1 MELRGFEN
9 RWLGFSN
16 GREWSAGL
24 DRMLRGRRAAGAEP
38 WLCRRLFPLHKEADQ
53 MTITGF
59 EDLYVAELQEARS
72 FEAML
77 VEALAKMA
85 DAATEEQLKRAFR
98 EHREE
103 TREHQR
109 SVEAL
114 IQRFQ
119 ADPREHEDQSMQVL
133 VSQSEKMA
141 GLVEAGPLRDAALI
155 ASAQR
160 IEHYE
165 IAVYGTLAT
174 YAELLGLDE
183 DCEILT
189 GILGEEKD
197 TDDLL
202 SDIAVGMVN
211 PAGVEKEAGR

>member
-1 MELRGFEN
+1 
-9 RWLGFSN
+9 
-16 GREWSAGL
+16 
-24 DRMLRGRRAAGAEP
+24 
-38 WLCRRLFPLHKEADQ
+38 

-59 EDLYVAELQEARS
+59 HELYIAELQEARS

-77 VEALAKMA
+77 TEALAKMA
-85 DAATEEQLKRAFR
+85 DLASEEQLKRAFR
-98 EHREE
+98 QHLAE

-114 IQRFQ
+114 IENLQ
-119 ADPREHEDQSMQVL
+119 ADSREHNDRSMEVL
-133 VSQSEKMA
+133 ISQSEKMA
-141 GLVEAGPLRDAALI
+141 GMVEAGPLRDAALI

-174 YAELLGLDE
+174 YAQLLGLANDHQ
-183 DCEILT
+183 ILS

-197 TDDLL
+197 ADDLL
-202 SDIAVGMVN
+202 SDIAIGMVN

>member
-1 MELRGFEN
+1 M
-9 RWLGFSN
+9 
-16 GREWSAGL
+16 
-24 DRMLRGRRAAGAEP
+24 P
-38 WLCRRLFPLHKEADQ
+38 
-53 MTITGF
+53 ITDIQ
-59 EDLYVAELQEARS
+59 DLYIAELQEAQS
-72 FEAML
+72 FEAL
-77 VEALAKMA
+77 LTKALSKMA
-85 DAATEEQLKRAFR
+85 EAASEEQLQRAFR
-98 EHREE
+98 DHLEE

-114 IQRFQ
+114 IQRLD

-133 VSQSEKMA
+133 VDQSEKMA

-174 YAELLGLDE
+174 YAQLLGFENDHQ
-183 DCEILT
+183 ILS

-211 PAGVEKEAGR
+211 PASAEREAKR

>member
-1 MELRGFEN
+1 M
-9 RWLGFSN
+9 
-16 GREWSAGL
+16 A
-24 DRMLRGRRAAGAEP
+24 
-38 WLCRRLFPLHKEADQ
+38 
-53 MTITGF
+53 ITGF
-59 EDLYVAELQEARS
+59 HDLYIAELQEARS

-77 VEALAKMA
+77 TEALAKMA
-85 DAATEEQLKRAFR
+85 GAASEEQLKRAFS
-98 EHREE
+98 EHLEE

-109 SVEAL
+109 NVEAL
-114 IQRFQ
+114 LKNLQ
-119 ADPREHEDQSMQVL
+119 ADPREHNDRSVEVL
-133 VSQSEKMA
+133 ISQSERMA
-141 GLVEAGPLRDAALI
+141 GMVEAGPLRDASLI

-174 YAELLGLDE
+174 YARFLGLGNDHQ
-183 DCEILT
+183 ILS

-197 TDDLL
+197 ADDLL